1 MAEPEPEDNPTLAPP
16 EDTDLA
22 DEIQD
27 WRLLSSLTSSKS
39 DPTSLP
45 RRGEKNF
52 EPDGTNRQEKV
63 LNESREAM
71 RSALEVERK
80 FAGKTSCQCTW
91 LEELGLARV
100 DKLRGPHFKN
110 LGIAAP
116 PNMTAT
122 TADSPVEKTS
132 LGYLLPEE
140 TIYMLERGSLEVFYP
155 SGIPMSLQG
164 IYAACIGSS
173 KTRVEAEV
181 YAVYASL
188 KRSGYIVRRAAT
200 FDGTPGEEHHVQ
212 EVVGRSLWSPWVR
225 GVFSSVFAAAF
236 NPSQPPVRT
245 TDDSIIPTDRNFRH
259 YEDAYKLLSLV
270 PYHSFSSQTSS
281 TSTSQSSANEPAHPS
296 PWRVHFNIWKPTTKF
311 KRSEPPSPD
320 FRISVVSSQ
329 STHTPSL
336 TDINA
341 LLSTIPFPLS
351 PQGEGQAGVGA
362 QMRKLKEG
370 RKSVLLAV
378 VDSGVVNYL
387 RIGDL
392 SFGDEGVVYPRRGDE
407 AKRGRGGGKRKGER
421 EGTRE
426 VMIGVGT
433 DEKCDV
439 GSDGY

>member
-1 MAEPEPEDNPTLAPP
+1 MADPEPEGDPTLAPP

-110 LGIAAP
+110 LGVAAP
-116 PNMTAT
+116 PNTTTT
-122 TADSPVEKTS
+122 TADSPAEKTS

-155 SGIPMSLQG
+155 YGIPMSLQG
-164 IYAACIGSS
+164 IYAACLGSS

-181 YAVYASL
+181 YAVYANL

-200 FDGTPGEEHHVQ
+200 FDGTPGEEQPVQ

-225 GVFSSVFAAAF
+225 GVFSSIFAAALK
-236 NPSQPPVRT
+236 PSQPPVRT
-245 TDDSIIPTDRNFRH
+245 ADNPIISTDRKFRH
-259 YEDAYKLLSLV
+259 YADVYKLLSLV
-270 PYHSFSSQTSS
+270 PYHSFSSQPSS
-281 TSTSQSSANEPAHPS
+281 TSTSQSLVNEPTHS
-296 PWRVHFNIWKPTTKF
+296 SLWRVHFDIWKPATKF
-311 KRSEPPSPD
+311 KRSEPPPPN
-320 FRISVVSSQ
+320 FRICVVSSR

-336 TDINA
+336 SEINT
-341 LLSTIPFPLS
+341 LLSTIPFHPS
-351 PQGEGQAGVGA
+351 PQGEGHAGVGA
-362 QMRKLKEG
+362 QMKKLKEG
-370 RKSVLLAV
+370 RRSVLLAV
-378 VDSGVVNYL
+378 VDSGVVSYL

-392 SFGDEGVVYPRRGDE
+392 SFGDDGVVYPRRGEE
-407 AKRGRGGGKRKGER
+407 AKRGRGGGKGRGR
-421 EGTRE
+421 GR
-426 VMIGVGT
+426 GRGR
-433 DEKCDV
+433 
-439 GSDGY
+439 